1 MFMKRLGWIGITFI
15 AAWLVSFALSYWFS
29 QTAFWQDYVK
39 KPLVEQNLSPNQ
51 AQAVDTIPGQTKI
64 KEEIYY
70 TKCKHLIQR
79 EILAEVEY
87 PGADE
92 ETLKSAGWTLY
103 HNRDGSITIFK
114 NVDGLCPEDAQKRH
128 LGVSGEFV
136 SIVQGPVGVDGEL
149 LQVLDIKVSRLP
161 KEWQEKVRK
170 GELDF
175 SSEQELLEAL
185 DSIDEYE

>member
-1 MFMKRLGWIGITFI
+1 MYLKRFGLITIIF
-15 AAWLVSFALSYWFS
+15 AVAWLVSFALSYWVANS
-29 QTAFWQDYVK
+29 SLWQDYVK
-39 KPLVEQNLSPNQ
+39 KPFVEQNLEINQ
-51 AQAVDTIPGQTKI
+51 AQAVGMIPGSTKI

-79 EILAEVEY
+79 ELTAEEDY
-87 PGADE
+87 PGASE
-92 ETLKSAGWTLY
+92 ETLKAQGWTIY
-103 HNRDGSITIFK
+103 HNHDGSITIFK
-114 NVDGLCPEDAQKRH
+114 TVDKLCPEDAKKRH
-128 LGVSGEFV
+128 LGVAGEFV
-136 SIVQGPVGVDGEL
+136 SIIEGPVGVDGEVL
-149 LQVLDIKVSRLP
+149 EILDIKVANLP